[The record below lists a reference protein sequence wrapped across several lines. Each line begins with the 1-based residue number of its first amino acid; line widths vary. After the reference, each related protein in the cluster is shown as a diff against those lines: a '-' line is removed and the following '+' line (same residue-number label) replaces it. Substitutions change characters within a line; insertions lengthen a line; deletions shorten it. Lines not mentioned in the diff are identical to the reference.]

1 MTPPT
6 ALTDA
11 MGTVRGQW
19 RRTPLRL
26 RLVAIVVVLALVALS
41 LTAAVAVALLKREL
55 VAKVD
60 AQVTAVAQG
69 VTGSGPLYGLGN
81 PRDPESQLPS
91 SQYAVV
97 VLDSGIQVP
106 IGRRLDDTSSAPDVS
121 GITPTVVA
129 RHDGRP
135 FTVNATEGSDEWRV
149 VALRVTA
156 SRTGSPGT
164 LVVGQNLRDVHDTVT
179 QLAVVLLVVGLGV
192 LVATGL
198 LGALAVRR
206 SFRPLDEV
214 EAVAQAI
221 AGGDL
226 SRRVPVGPASTEV
239 GRLSAALNA
248 MLAQIE
254 QAFAVREASEER
266 MRRFVSDASHELRTP
281 LATVRG
287 YAELYRQGAVRE
299 PDDVAGA
306 MRRIETEAGR
316 MGDLVE
322 DLLMLARLDEQRPE
336 KRQPVDLTVIA
347 ADVAQDA
354 RAIQPDR
361 QIRLLGLGG
370 QLGPVPVLGH
380 EGRLRQVVTN
390 LVANA
395 LRHTPAGTPVEVAVG
410 RSGRDALV
418 EVRDHGPGVEPSQV
432 RRVFERFY
440 RSDSSRG
447 RTTGGGSGLGLAI
460 VAAIISAHDGR
471 VGIAATP
478 GGGAT
483 FVVCLPVTD
492 LPDQADGEAAA
503 DVTEGGADST
513 TETSTDGTDRTA
525 RDVDPDP
532 AAAASGSQRA
542 PSDFPG

>member
-1 MTPPT
+1 MSGPPDRPDVY
-6 ALTDA
+6 ALDSPDPAVQPAARDRPRLDA
-11 MGTVRGQW
+11 VREQW
-19 RRTPLRL
+19 QGTPLRV
-26 RLVAIVVVLALVALS
+26 RLVAMLVALALVALS
-41 LTAAVAVALLKREL
+41 VTAAVAVALLKGEL

-69 VTGSGPLYGLGN
+69 VTGGGPLSGLGN
-81 PRDPESQLPS
+81 PQDPDSQLPS

-97 VLDSGIQVP
+97 LLDSGLRVR
-106 IGRRLDDTSSAPDVS
+106 IGRQLDDTSPVPDVT
-121 GITPTVVA
+121 GITPQVVA
-129 RHDGRP
+129 QHDGRP
-135 FTVNATEGSDEWRV
+135 FTVHATRGGDEWRV

-156 SRTGSPGT
+156 SRSGSAGT
-164 LVVGQNLRDVHDTVT
+164 LVVGQSLRDVRDTVT
-179 QLAVVLLVVGLGV
+179 RLAVVLLVVGLAV
-192 LVATGL
+192 LAATGL
-198 LGALAVRR
+198 LGAIAVRR
-206 SFRPLDEV
+206 AFRPLSEV
-214 EAVAQAI
+214 EDVAQAI

-226 SRRVPVGPASTEV
+226 TRRVPGGPPTTEV

-306 MRRIETEAGR
+306 MRRIETEAAR

-322 DLLMLARLDEQRPE
+322 DLLTLARLDEQRPE
-336 KRQPVDLTVIA
+336 RRAPVDLTVIV

-361 QIRLLGLGG
+361 RLRVVGLGG
-370 QLGPVPVLGH
+370 QLGPVAVLGD

-390 LVANA
+390 LVVNA
-395 LRHTPAGTPVEVAVG
+395 LRHTPSGTPVEVAVG
-410 RSGRDALV
+410 REGAEGRI
-418 EVRDHGPGVEPSQV
+418 EVRDHGPGIDPAEV

-447 RTTGGGSGLGLAI
+447 RVSGGGSGLGLAI
-460 VAAIISAHDGR
+460 VAAIVAGHGGR
-471 VGIAATP
+471 VGVAPTP

-483 FVVCLPVTD
+483 FVVSLPLMQVAD
-492 LPDQADGEAAA
+492 AAPDGPR
-503 DVTEGGADST
+503 
-513 TETSTDGTDRTA
+513 RTPVEDHGFTA
-525 RDVDPDP
+525 
-532 AAAASGSQRA
+532 GSQR
-542 PSDFPG
+542 

>member
-1 MTPPT
+1 MSAMRQAT
-6 ALTDA
+6 AGA
-11 MGTVRGQW
+11 REQW
-19 RRTPLRL
+19 RRTSLRV
-26 RLVAIVVVLALVALS
+26 RLVAMLVALALVALAV
-41 LTAAVAVALLKREL
+41 TAAVAVALLQGEL

-60 AQVTAVAQG
+60 AQVTAVARG
-69 VTGSGPLYGLGN
+69 VTGDGPLSGLGN
-81 PRDPESQLPS
+81 PQDRENQLPS

-97 VLDSGIQVP
+97 VLDSGLEVR
-106 IGRRLDDTSSAPDVS
+106 IGRQLDDSTPIPDVS
-121 GITPTVVA
+121 GITPAVVA
-129 RHDGRP
+129 QHDGSP
-135 FTVNATEGSDEWRV
+135 FTVRATRGGDEWRV
-149 VALRVTA
+149 VALRVAT

-164 LVVGQNLRDVHDTVT
+164 LVVGQSLRDVRDTVT

-192 LVATGL
+192 LTATGV
-198 LGALAVRR
+198 LGAVAVRR
-206 SFRPLDEV
+206 AFRPLTEV
-214 EAVAQAI
+214 EDVAQAI

-226 SRRVPVGPASTEV
+226 SRRVPGGPPSTEV
-239 GRLSAALNA
+239 GRLSTALNA

-306 MRRIETEAGR
+306 MRRIETEAAR

-322 DLLMLARLDEQRPE
+322 DLLTLARLDEQRPE
-336 KRQPVDLTVIA
+336 KRAPVDLTVIA

-361 QIRLLGLGG
+361 QLRFIGLGG
-370 QLGPVPVLGH
+370 QLGPVTVLGH

-395 LRHTPAGTPVEVAVG
+395 LRHTPSGTPIEVAVG
-410 RSGRDALV
+410 RDPDGSHGRI
-418 EVRDHGPGVEPSQV
+418 EVRDHGPGIDPTQV

-447 RTTGGGSGLGLAI
+447 RAGGGGSGLGLAI
-460 VAAIISAHDGR
+460 VAAIVAGHHGR
-471 VGIAATP
+471 VGVGTTP

-483 FVVCLPVTD
+483 FVVSLPLMED
-492 LPDQADGEAAA
+492 PGEGPDD
-503 DVTEGGADST
+503 EGAVGDHAFTADS
-513 TETSTDGTDRTA
+513 
-525 RDVDPDP
+525 
-532 AAAASGSQRA
+532 QR
-542 PSDFPG
+542 

>member
-1 MTPPT
+1 VTSTPPAGAAPDRPDVY
-6 ALTDA
+6 ALDSPEPAAQSPDRPARPRHDA
-11 MGTVRGQW
+11 VREQW
-19 RRTPLRL
+19 QATPLRL
-26 RLVAIVVVLALVALS
+26 RLVAMLVALALVALS
-41 LTAAVAVALLKREL
+41 VTAAVAVALLKGEL

-69 VTGSGPLYGLGN
+69 VTGDGPLSGLGN
-81 PRDPESQLPS
+81 PQDRENQLPS

-97 VLDSGIQVP
+97 VLDSGIQVR
-106 IGRRLDDTSSAPDVS
+106 IGRQLDDTTPVPDVS
-121 GITPTVVA
+121 GITPQVVA

-135 FTVNATEGSDEWRV
+135 FTVRATRGGDDWRV
-149 VALRVTA
+149 VALRVTT

-164 LVVGQNLRDVHDTVT
+164 LVVGQSLRDVRDTVT

-192 LVATGL
+192 LAATGL
-198 LGALAVRR
+198 LGAIAVRR
-206 SFRPLDEV
+206 AFRPLTEV
-214 EAVAQAI
+214 EDVAQAI

-226 SRRVPVGPASTEV
+226 SRRVPGGPPTTEV

-254 QAFAVREASEER
+254 QAFALREASEER

-287 YAELYRQGAVRE
+287 YAELYRQGAVAE

-306 MRRIETEAGR
+306 MRRIETEAER

-322 DLLMLARLDEQRPE
+322 DLLTLARLDEQRPE
-336 KRQPVDLTVIA
+336 KRAPVDLTVIA

-361 QIRLLGLGG
+361 RLRVIGLGG
-370 QLGPVPVLGH
+370 QLGPVTVLGH

-390 LVANA
+390 LVVNA
-395 LRHTPAGTPVEVAVG
+395 LRHTPSGTPVEVAVG
-410 RSGRDALV
+410 RDGTEGRI
-418 EVRDHGPGVEPSQV
+418 EVRDHGPGIDPSAV

-440 RSDSSRG
+440 RSDSARG
-447 RTTGGGSGLGLAI
+447 RSSGGGSGLGLAI
-460 VAAIISAHDGR
+460 VAAIVSAHGGR
-471 VGIAATP
+471 VGVAPTP

-483 FVVCLPVTD
+483 FVVSLPLMHV
-492 LPDQADGEAAA
+492 
-503 DVTEGGADST
+503 ADST
-513 TETSTDGTDRTA
+513 PDEPLLRTPVDGRGFTA
-525 RDVDPDP
+525 D
-532 AAAASGSQRA
+532 SQR
-542 PSDFPG
+542 